1 MKLGHRRKGHKAWL
15 VSIDSYLNRHVSSF
29 EALVMMIGAESESEV
44 STGSAELCT
53 SHRLLY
59 CGLNL
64 ETEVAISSYQVE
76 NIQEHF

>member
-1 MKLGHRRKGHKAWL
+1 
-15 VSIDSYLNRHVSSF
+15 
-29 EALVMMIGAESESEV
+29 MMIGSESESEV